1 MNFDDIRAFVAV
13 ARRGSFSLAAVDL
26 CIVQSALSKRVQR
39 LEGHMGVPLLQRHA
53 RGVLLTASGVSFLS
67 RAEALVKE
75 VEELERNLSI
85 YSQTPSGLVCLAFP
99 QRTCGLVAPTLI
111 ERVGSDLPLVRIN
124 ILEGTPTDVH
134 NWLMEAHADIA
145 ITYNPELGSGFTVKS
160 FATEPLFLFC
170 SQKQAEACFPDGIP
184 ASCSISSLKGI
195 PLILP
200 RKPHPL
206 RLLIERTAI
215 GHDFRPN
222 ICHEIDGPTTTRGM
236 VIRGMGCSLFT
247 LSGAWKDVVHSKE
260 LIAIPFHSPAI
271 SWTLHIAS
279 ASQAIESPAVNGVLR
294 ILNEVLE
301 ELFLDGAWPDARR
314 RY

>member
-1 MNFDDIRAFVAV
+1 MNLDDIRAFVVV

-26 CIVQSALSKRVQR
+26 CIAQSALSKRVQR
-39 LEGHMGVPLLQRHA
+39 LEGKMGVPLLERHA
-53 RGVLLTASGVSFLS
+53 RGVLLTTSGVSFLS
-67 RAEALVKE
+67 RAEVLVRD
-75 VEELERNLSI
+75 VEEIERNLSM
-85 YSQTPSGLVCLAFP
+85 YSQTPSGLVCVAFP

-111 ERVGSDLPLVRIN
+111 ERVCNELPLVRLN

-134 NWLMEAHADIA
+134 NWLMQAQTDIA
-145 ITYNPELGSGFTVKS
+145 ITYNSELGSGFTIKP

-170 SQKQAEACFPDGIP
+170 SQKQAEVCFPSGVP
-184 ASCSISSLKGI
+184 TSCSISSLKGI

-206 RLLIERTAI
+206 RLLIERTAV

-236 VIRGMGCSLFT
+236 LLRGMGCSLFT
-247 LSGAWKDVVHSKE
+247 LSGAWEAAVQSKE

-279 ASQAIESPAVNGVLR
+279 FSKAVESPAVNSVLR
-294 ILNEVLE
+294 ILDEVLE
-301 ELFLDGAWPDARR
+301 GLFLDGAWPYARR
-314 RY
+314 R

>member
-1 MNFDDIRAFVAV
+1 MNLDDIQAFVAV

-26 CIVQSALSKRVQR
+26 CLVQSALSKRVQR
-39 LEGHMGVPLLQRHA
+39 LESRMGVPLLERHA
-53 RGVLLTASGVSFLS
+53 RGVTLTASGVAFLS
-67 RAEALVKE
+67 RAEMLVRD

-85 YSQTPSGLVCLAFP
+85 YSQKPSGLVRLAFP
-99 QRTCGLVAPTLI
+99 QRTCGLAAPTLI
-111 ERVGSDLPLVRIN
+111 ERVGFELPLVQLE

-134 NWLMEAHADIA
+134 NWLMEAKADIA
-145 ITYNPELGSGFTVKS
+145 ITYNRELGSSFTVKP

-170 SQKQAEACFPDGIP
+170 SQKQAEVCFPGGIP

-206 RLLIERTAI
+206 RVLIERTAV

-236 VIRGMGCSLFT
+236 AMRGMGCTLFT
-247 LSGAWKDVVHSKE
+247 LSGAWKDVVHSKQ
-260 LIAIPFHSPAI
+260 LIAIPFLSPAI
-271 SWTLHIAS
+271 SWTLHVAS
-279 ASQAIESPAVNGVLR
+279 ANKAIESPAVNSVLR
-294 ILNEVLE
+294 ILDDVLD
-301 ELFLDGAWPDARR
+301 ELFLEGAWPDARR
-314 RY
+314 R